1 MRVPHKSSEL
11 RGISKRERAREIR
24 RGCIRTAAEDVQDTA
39 EAREGDRWPDTMEV
53 VLNRLRD
60 FSCKTATFDDCKAAG
75 QSACRAPRSGRA
87 GCTAG
92 EGGGQLDIESAL
104 AWLRREL
111 MEMRSQDQA
120 LIRQLMELHSG
131 IQELKQELSEE
142 EEELEEE
149 TDEEGEEA
157 EEEGSYWDSESERGS
172 DSVYSGSGEVGFSIS
187 CMKTTPAFYSRVLST
202 RAFSRRS
209 SVP

>member
-1 MRVPHKSSEL
+1 M
-11 RGISKRERAREIR
+11 
-24 RGCIRTAAEDVQDTA
+24 
-39 EAREGDRWPDTMEV
+39 MEV
-53 VLNRLRD
+53 VLTRLRD
-60 FSCKTATFDDCKAAG
+60 FSCKTSTFDESKPAEQA
-75 QSACRAPRSGRA
+75 ACRDPRSRMSE

-92 EGGGQLDIESAL
+92 EEGRKLDIESAL

-142 EEELEEE
+142 EQEEN
-149 TDEEGEEA
+149 TDDE
-157 EEEGSYWDSESERGS
+157 EEEGSYWDSESERSSG
-172 DSVYSGSGEVGFSIS
+172 SVYSGSGEVGFPVYYP
-187 CMKTTPAFYSRVLST
+187 KTPLHLYSRVL
-202 RAFSRRS
+202 RKRGFCRRS

>member
-1 MRVPHKSSEL
+1 M
-11 RGISKRERAREIR
+11 
-24 RGCIRTAAEDVQDTA
+24 
-39 EAREGDRWPDTMEV
+39 MEV
-53 VLNRLRD
+53 VLTRLRD
-60 FSCKTATFDDCKAAG
+60 FSCKTSTFDDCKPAG
-75 QSACRAPRSGRA
+75 QTSCREPRTRTDHRRE

-92 EGGGQLDIESAL
+92 GEGTKLDIESAL

-142 EEELEEE
+142 EQEEE
-149 TDEEGEEA
+149 TDEE
-157 EEEGSYWDSESERGS
+157 EEEGSYWDSESEQGS
-172 DSVYSGSGEVGFSIS
+172 GSVYSSSGEAGFSIS
-187 CMKTTPAFYSRVLST
+187 YLKMSPPLRSGVSSKK
-202 RAFSRRS
+202 AFSRRS

>member
-1 MRVPHKSSEL
+1 
-11 RGISKRERAREIR
+11 
-24 RGCIRTAAEDVQDTA
+24 
-39 EAREGDRWPDTMEV
+39 MEV
-53 VLNRLRD
+53 VLTRLRD
-60 FSCKTATFDDCKAAG
+60 FSCKTSTFDDGKLAE
-75 QSACRAPRSGRA
+75 QSAWRDPQIQNDHLRE

-92 EGGGQLDIESAL
+92 GEGTKLDIESAL

-142 EEELEEE
+142 EEEEEDS
-149 TDEEGEEA
+149 DEDEHK
-157 EEEGSYWDSESERGS
+157 GSYWDSESEQG
-172 DSVYSGSGEVGFSIS
+172 SGS
-187 CMKTTPAFYSRVLST
+187 FYSNSREMVFNTSCQKMPRPFYTEGFPERV
-202 RAFSRRS
+202 FYRRS

>member
-1 MRVPHKSSEL
+1 M
-11 RGISKRERAREIR
+11 
-24 RGCIRTAAEDVQDTA
+24 
-39 EAREGDRWPDTMEV
+39 MEV
-53 VLNRLRD
+53 VLTRLRD
-60 FSCKTATFDDCKAAG
+60 FSCKTSTFNGCEGAG
-75 QSACRAPRSGRA
+75 QSACRETRTRTEHLRDTVG
-87 GCTAG
+87 G
-92 EGGGQLDIESAL
+92 EGSRLDIESAL

-142 EEELEEE
+142 EEE
-149 TDEEGEEA
+149 TDEE
-157 EEEGSYWDSESERGS
+157 EEEGSYWDSESEQGS
-172 DSVYSGSGEVGFSIS
+172 GSIYSSSGEVGSSTSVLKI
-187 CMKTTPAFYSRVLST
+187 PPPLYYRVLSK

>member
-1 MRVPHKSSEL
+1 M
-11 RGISKRERAREIR
+11 
-24 RGCIRTAAEDVQDTA
+24 
-39 EAREGDRWPDTMEV
+39 MEV
-53 VLNRLRD
+53 VLTRLRD
-60 FSCKTATFDDCKAAG
+60 FSCKTSTFDDCKPAG
-75 QSACRAPRSGRA
+75 QSACRDSRSRTDCLGE

-92 EGGGQLDIESAL
+92 DEGRKLDIESAL

-142 EEELEEE
+142 EQEEE
-149 TDEEGEEA
+149 TDEKEAEE
-157 EEEGSYWDSESERGS
+157 EEEGSYWDSESDRGS
-172 DSVYSGSGEVGFSIS
+172 GSVYSDSGEVGFPIS
-187 CMKTTPAFYSRVLST
+187 CRKMPPPLYSGVLSKT
-202 RAFSRRS
+202 AFSRRS

>member
-1 MRVPHKSSEL
+1 M
-11 RGISKRERAREIR
+11 
-24 RGCIRTAAEDVQDTA
+24 
-39 EAREGDRWPDTMEV
+39 MEV

-60 FSCKTATFDDCKAAG
+60 FSCKTSTFDDCKAAG
-75 QSACRAPRSGRA
+75 QSACRDTRGRTDCLSG

-92 EGGGQLDIESAL
+92 EEGRKLDIESAL

-142 EEELEEE
+142 EPEEE
-149 TDEEGEEA
+149 TDEEETEES
-157 EEEGSYWDSESERGS
+157 EEGSYWDSESERGS
-172 DSVYSGSGEVGFSIS
+172 GSVYSSSGEVGFSIS
-187 CMKTTPAFYSRVLST
+187 FLKMPPHLYPGVLMKRVL
-202 RAFSRRS
+202 SRRS
-209 SVP
+209 SVPF